1 MNVRQGS
8 LLRALLDAHEF
19 LTCDHFAKILG
30 CSEKTVRTDAKALD
44 AFLEREQFASRIMS
58 KRGAGIRLTLAPHEE
73 NRLARL
79 LDEYEVAMRPR
90 LERLCHEMIVLIC
103 TPGTHTVAMLA
114 QRLYTNK
121 KQIQVDLHWWHPLL
135 SMHGVNLKTGRS
147 ITVEG
152 SEWAIRKF
160 MMTMLFSFSSSTVK
174 RRIEPS
180 LTEGEQYDQIFYER
194 SVDEAQEAL
203 GFQFSSNARWQLLV
217 YLKIMIA
224 RIKLGNDIKAYS
236 SIHQLS
242 PYFSDLR
249 MHFERYFGISV
260 TLAEMHLLQDM
271 HICCTW
277 QWSSKLMEEY
287 EPDVHAVAIARE
299 IADELQNRFDYA
311 LPATHHKPLGILVES
326 GLARQACGF
335 VIPDP
340 NEETVKYENM
350 DSFCLLSSVLND
362 LPSLQKHR
370 LHSSDYTR
378 IALMLLEYLEQAD
391 CQRQYRA
398 GLVVNCGIDLALHG
412 KHRIEKFVPRVRIVD
427 IVTENE
433 VQSSCA
439 RTNSGLV
446 ERFDFLIS
454 FEPLAVNF
462 PCVTISG
469 TINERDIERIIA
481 SIPLW
486 RGGREAEVPWSH
498 RTLQRSSH
506 GDDLIR
512 NVYTDLARLKAID
525 MTYEHFLWLFETLSF
540 IKGCTVVLTLC
551 GTGVKKTCMRL
562 YQTGGDTHIRG
573 RRCTMA
579 AILLVQTNDRENL
592 TPMTEQ
598 FKRLLADHAD
608 SAAAN
613 QEDDFFAG

>member
-8 LLRALLDAHEF
+8 LLRTLLDAHEF
-19 LTCDHFAKILG
+19 LTCDHFATILG
-30 CSEKTVRTDAKALD
+30 CSEKTVRTDAKALN
-44 AFLEREQFASRIMS
+44 AFLEREQFASRILS
-58 KRGAGIRLTLAPHEE
+58 KRGAGMRLTLAPNEE

-79 LDEYEVAMRPR
+79 LDEYEIAMRPR
-90 LERLCHEMIVLIC
+90 LERLCHELIVLIC
-103 TPGTHTVAMLA
+103 TPGAHSVATLA
-114 QRLYTNK
+114 KRLYTNK
-121 KQIQVDLHWWHPLL
+121 KQIQIDLHWWQSILCA
-135 SMHGVNLKTGRS
+135 HGISLKTGRS
-147 ITVEG
+147 IAVEG

-160 MMTMLFSFSSSTVK
+160 IMTVLFSFSPSTVK

-180 LTEGEQYDQIFYER
+180 LTNGKLYDQIFYER
-194 SVDEAQEAL
+194 SVDGAQDGL

-224 RIKLGNDIKAYS
+224 RIKLGHTMGAYS
-236 SIHQLS
+236 SIRRLS

-249 MHFERYFGISV
+249 RHFERHFGVEI

-277 QWSSKLMEEY
+277 QWSSRLMEEY
-287 EPDVHAVAIARE
+287 QPDAHAVAIARE
-299 IADELQNRFDYA
+299 IIDELQGRFRYA
-311 LPATHHKPLGILVES
+311 LPSTHHKPLGILVEA
-326 GLARQACGF
+326 GLVRQACGF

-362 LPSLQKHR
+362 LPSLQKFR

-439 RTNSGLV
+439 HGTSPLF

-454 FEPLAVNF
+454 FEPLAVSF
-462 PCVTISG
+462 PCVAISG
-469 TINERDIERIIA
+469 SINERDVEHIIS

-498 RTLQRSSH
+498 RKLGRGS
-506 GDDLIR
+506 GDDFIR
-512 NVYTDLARLKAID
+512 NLYDDLERLEAIAMPHD
-525 MTYEHFLWLFETLSF
+525 RFVWLFETLSF
-540 IKGCTVVLTLC
+540 VKGRTVVFTLC
-551 GTGVKKTCMRL
+551 GTGVQKTCMHL
-562 YQTGGDTHIRG
+562 YQTSGDTHIRG
-573 RRCTMA
+573 RRCSMA
-579 AILLVQTNDRENL
+579 AVLLVQAGEGENL

-598 FKRLLADHAD
+598 FKRLLAEHTD
-608 SAAAN
+608 SADRGH
-613 QEDDFFAG
+613 EDDFFAG